1 MKSSRARSPTTRSK
15 QRRSSPRSRDF
26 SREQRT
32 VLRQAIIDKLQVL
45 ALKRPRALIVVE
57 RVLDALL
64 DDGLHLLEEHPEAS
78 APVKKSP

>member
-1 MKSSRARSPTTRSK
+1 MKSSRGQSPTARSKP
-15 QRRSSPRSRDF
+15 RRSSPPARDF

-45 ALKRPRALIVVE
+45 ALTRPRALIVVE
-57 RVLDALL
+57 KVLDGLL
-64 DDGLHLLEEHPEAS
+64 DDSLHLLEEHPEAS